1 MKAAVYYSLDNILVE
16 EMPIPKIGSQEMLV
30 QMKACGVC
38 GSDLMEWYQETR
50 APMVP
55 GHEPTGVVAKTGS
68 KVEGFEEDDR
78 VFVHHH
84 VACLTCYYCRHGA
97 YTLCEQFAATHLE
110 PGGFAQ
116 YFKVPAL
123 NLKTDTLK
131 IPPGISFEE
140 ATLIEPL
147 GCCIKAL
154 NRCDLQCSDS
164 VVVVG
169 AGPAGILTTMLLQ
182 MRGASQVIVTD
193 FIDYRLKAAKNL
205 GADLTINPE
214 KESLIDLV
222 KRATDGRGADLVFMT
237 APSINGYLVGLELCR
252 KGGTLGVFAPTPPQ
266 DFMRLSPSKL
276 LFSEI
281 KMVPSYST
289 SHVETRVALKLI
301 QTRKIDVGKIITH
314 RFPLSRTAEALQTA
328 ARNKECLKVVVVS
341 EE

>member
-16 EMPIPKIGSQEMLV
+16 EVPTPKIGSQEILV
-30 QMKACGVC
+30 KMEACGVC

-55 GHEPTGVVAKTGS
+55 GHEPTGIVAKTGG

-97 YTLCEQFAATHLE
+97 YTLCEQFTKTHLD

-116 YFKVPAL
+116 YFRVPAP
-123 NLKTDTLK
+123 NLKIDTLK
-131 IPPGISFEE
+131 IPSGISFEE

-147 GCCIKAL
+147 GCCIRAL
-154 NRCDLQCSDS
+154 NRCDPQCSDS

-169 AGPAGILTTMLLQ
+169 AGPTGIMTTMLLQ
-182 MRGASQVIVTD
+182 MLGASQVIVTD
-193 FIDYRLKAAKNL
+193 FIDYRLEAAKNL
-205 GADLTINPE
+205 GADVTINPE

-222 KRATDGRGADLVFMT
+222 KRATDGRGADLVFIT
-237 APSINGYLVGLELCR
+237 APNINGYLAGLELCR
-252 KGGTLGVFAPTPPQ
+252 KGGTLCVFAPTPPQ
-266 DFMRLSPSKL
+266 DFMRLSPNKL

-289 SHVETRVALKLI
+289 SHVETSVALKLI
-301 QTRKIDVGKIITH
+301 QTRRIDVEKIITH
-314 RFPLSRTAEALQTA
+314 KFPLSRTAEALQTA
-328 ARNKECLKVVVVS
+328 ARNKDCLKVVVVS
-341 EE
+341 E